1 MPIRNWDI
9 QDPIGQSMKVYRR
22 VRNEIEAKVLALLEE
37 HRAR

>member
-1 MPIRNWDI
+1 MPVRDWDI

-22 VRNEIEAKVLALLEE
+22 VRDQIEANVLALLEE